1 MTTTTLRPQ
10 IITSVNSSTSF
21 VNPAGYKTAAMIGTA
36 QWGPLDTATTIS
48 TISEYLRTFGSDTAS
63 GLTGIRGADLFFRN
77 GGVLNFVRIE
87 GASAE
92 ASAASVLILDDG
104 AADDLIDLEAK
115 YNGTYGDNI
124 SAQVTA
130 TGSNR
135 NLIITDGVSIEN
147 YNNAGLGYDS
157 TTDLIAAVNAKS
169 NLVTATLNIA
179 GTGLPVV
186 LSKTQLASGDDGATV
201 VIGDYTTA
209 LSDVLYSE
217 DFQYL
222 LVPSITT
229 DSELLTLT
237 DALVLREA
245 NERKFAVLI
254 SGVAVDETILD
265 MAARTSSSGS
275 KRCRLVAPNAVYT
288 ERVASAET
296 TLDGSY
302 LACAVAGML
311 CSLNYSSSATHK
323 TVSVDDLSI
332 LVSTGKKYY
341 NKVEQE
347 QVLQSGI
354 IPVTLIGRNIQVV
367 RDVTRIGDTTSV
379 YFSGSVSDIVDYATA
394 QLEDYLNTI
403 IGMPSTTTNMKVW
416 GSQCDSILEQMFKS
430 NIITEFETT
439 AITEGSSA
447 NSLDVVVSIQPAY
460 SVDFIYLTIT
470 IWGDERK
477 WQKII

>member
-92 ASAASVLILDDG
+92 ASAASVLILEKS
-104 AADDLIDLEAK
+104 AADLIDLEAK
-115 YNGTYGDNI
+115 YKGTYGDNI
-124 SAQVTA
+124 SAQVTT

-147 YNNAGLGYDS
+147 YNNAGVGYTSS
-157 TTDLIAAVNAKS
+157 TLLIAAVTAKS
-169 NLVTATLNIA
+169 NLVTATLHSGA
-179 GTGLPVV
+179 SGTDLPDA

-470 IWGDERK
+470 I
-477 WQKII
+477 

>member
-92 ASAASVLILDDG
+92 ASAASVLILEKS
-104 AADDLIDLEAK
+104 AADLIVLEAK
-115 YNGTYGDNI
+115 YKGTYGDNI
-124 SAQVTA
+124 SAQVT
-130 TGSNR
+130 TTDSNR

-394 QLEDYLNTI
+394 QLEDYLNTM

-430 NIITEFETT
+430 NIITEFEST
-439 AITEGSSA
+439 AISEGSSA

-470 IWGDERK
+470 I
-477 WQKII
+477 